1 VLCRARPRTPPC
13 RPRRRLSREP
23 EAVREG
29 SRRRSD
35 IGSHPLDLDRVDAEA
50 PCRGAKAHDTQR
62 YSLWCPRFYPVDS
75 QRRMET
81 YDAARAPGARRCE
94 EIVFPSSLSD
104 HVIQAAA
111 DPLNR
116 SASNQRGQVSR
127 GQSEVPYLVRP
138 KVRWDALYAEPVKSA
153 VAQTMQSVEIEIE
166 IELGEAIKWSN
177 AAKGRCTNSLRERRQ
192 TASQAPWLTRSS
204 ALLVLVLPFLD
215 SRHGVINV
223 LVRVH
228 GSV

>member
-1 VLCRARPRTPPC
+1 MRASSSVSTSPLASASRNASMPASAPACRA
-13 RPRRRLSREP
+13 SRKQS
-23 EAVREG
+23 AMVRA
-29 SRRRSD
+29 RRSD
-35 IGSHPLDLDRVDAEA
+35 IGSHPLDLGRVDAEA

-62 YSLWCPRFYPVDS
+62 YSLWCPRFDPLDS

-81 YDAARAPGARRCE
+81 YDAARAPGPRRCE

-111 DPLNR
+111 DLLNR

-153 VAQTMQSVEIEIE
+153 VAQTMQSVEIE
-166 IELGEAIKWSN
+166 LGSSGPVR
-177 AAKGRCTNSLRERRQ
+177 AAKGEMYQQPPRTATNSESGAVAHPLF
-192 TASQAPWLTRSS
+192 SS
-204 ALLVLVLPFLD
+204 SCARPAI
-215 SRHGVINV
+215 S
-223 LVRVH
+223 
-228 GSV
+228 